1 MALGVNIVSSF
12 DSKGIRKAVTEF
24 GKLEGAGN
32 KATYGLRT
40 LDSAATNGL
49 RNIAK
54 FGAVAAVGLGA
65 IAYRFAKTAEDAL
78 VADRVLLQV
87 TTSMGLFGSSTEVVV
102 DRLTKLAGE
111 QQLFLGIEEDVIK
124 ATQAKLMT
132 FKNLAVTADQVGGA
146 LDRTTMAALDLAAT
160 GFGEATGNAVKLGKA
175 LQDPIKGLTALS
187 RVGVTF
193 TDQEKEKIKVLVKS
207 GKLLEAQDLLLTAIE
222 TKVGGTAEASAKS
235 SVKIGLAFGEI
246 AESLGTLLLPYF
258 ESFSNLLNEKV
269 VPYVRNLA
277 DAIGENGLGAGF
289 KMLSTD
295 LLKAAGNMGTF
306 GNVVLGLTA
315 AFVALRLI
323 SIAATIS
330 MNLFTIALLK
340 NPIGI
345 VIAVVIALVVALVAL
360 YARFEG
366 VRNVINMI
374 GVVLKT
380 TFMNVIELVYNAFA
394 LLYNAAAQ
402 GINLFIKGANLFGA
416 NIPEIEMLG
425 YKAFTIIGNSAGK
438 AAGKVAQVTKS
449 VQQLARESDLLTGN
463 LVIKP
468 PVPTGTGATVKT
480 LAEQIKSYRE
490 AVLKAVD
497 ANKSLA
503 NATQGVKDAQ
513 TALGDATHKIE
524 LAQRGVTKASDDVTK
539 AIDNVAKAQRSV
551 TKASDDVTKAID
563 GVAKAQRSVTK
574 ASDDVAKSIDNVT
587 KAKRSVTKASDDV
600 AKAIDGVTRAQR
612 SVTRA
617 SDDVTEAIDGV
628 AKAQNDTENARN
640 DYQRSIDDTAKA
652 QNNLTKATKGTK
664 KAQDAFDAA
673 VKGYGANSKQG
684 KKSQRDLTEAQR
696 DAEKAGYDA
705 EKSVFD
711 LAEAEKELEAVRAD
725 SLSTPQM
732 IREAEINLA
741 EAKLA
746 LAESQIKQEDSQISV
761 TEATTLY
768 DQVLNGVK
776 EDSIIYK
783 DLLEELNEKK
793 AKEAEAVIAV
803 TYAHQQESE
812 ALAKIAESLTKE
824 GEAVKGVEE
833 ARYALADAIIAEG
846 EAVKGIEEA
855 RYALADAITAESE
868 AVKSVEDAKFALADA
883 IIAEGDAIKGV
894 EDAKF
899 ALADA
904 ITAEGDA
911 IKGVEDAK
919 FALAEAER
927 AVIKA
932 KEDEAKAS
940 RDLATAQFEEA
951 KSLLAIAEAQK
962 EVNKQKVEAGKMVGG
977 KAALTKVDATL
988 QGVRGLVNTSLA
1000 MVGQTQGVRMMATG
1014 GIVTRPTAAIIGE
1027 RGAEAV
1033 IPLNKMGRFGGG
1045 TAINISVNAGM
1056 GADGADI
1063 GQQIIDAIRKAERRS
1078 GKVFAAA

>member
-40 LDSAATNGL
+40 LDSAATNGF

-132 FKNLAVTADQVGGA
+132 FKNLAITADQVGGA

-175 LQDPIKGLTALS
+175 LQDPIKGLTALG

-193 TDQEKEKIKVLVKS
+193 TEQEKEKIKVLVQS

-258 ESFSNLLNEKV
+258 ESFSNLLNKKV
-269 VPYVRNLA
+269 VPYVRDLA
-277 DAIGENGLGAGF
+277 DVIGEDGLGAGF
-289 KMLSTD
+289 KLLGDD
-295 LLKAAGNMGTF
+295 LLEAAGNMGTF
-306 GNVVLGLTA
+306 GNVVLGLTS

-323 SIAATIS
+323 AIAATIS
-330 MNLFTIALLK
+330 MNLFTVSLFS

-345 VIAVVIALVVALVAL
+345 VVAAVIALGVALVAL
-360 YARFEG
+360 YFRFEG
-366 VRNVINMI
+366 VRTVINTI

-416 NIPEIEMLG
+416 NIPKIEMLG
-425 YKAFTIIGNSAGK
+425 YKAFTVIGNGATK

-463 LVIKP
+463 LVITNP
-468 PVPTGTGATVKT
+468 IPTGTGATVKT

-539 AIDNVAKAQRSV
+539 AIDGV
-551 TKASDDVTKAID
+551 T
-563 GVAKAQRSVTK
+563 KAQRSVTK
-574 ASDDVAKSIDNVT
+574 ASDDVAKAIEGVTKSQTNTANARTDYQKSIDETT
-587 KAKRSVTKASDDV
+587 KAQT
-600 AKAIDGVTRAQR
+600 
-612 SVTRA
+612 
-617 SDDVTEAIDGV
+617 
-628 AKAQNDTENARN
+628 
-640 DYQRSIDDTAKA
+640 
-652 QNNLTKATKGTK
+652 NLTKATNSTK

-684 KKSQRDLTEAQR
+684 KKSQRELTEAQR

-711 LAEAEKELEAVRAD
+711 LAEAEKELDAVRAD
-725 SLSTPQM
+725 ALSTPQM

-741 EAKLA
+741 EAKLSLTEA
-746 LAESQIKQEDSQISV
+746 QIDQEDSQISV

-768 DQVLNGVK
+768 DQVLNGVT
-776 EDSIIYK
+776 EDSVIYK
-783 DLLEELNEKK
+783 DLLAELNEKK
-793 AKEAEAVIAV
+793 AAEAQAIIAVTDARTAEAEALVKIAESLTAEAEAVIAV
-803 TYAHQQESE
+803 Q
-812 ALAKIAESLTKE
+812 
-824 GEAVKGVEE
+824 
-833 ARYALADAIIAEG
+833 D
-846 EAVKGIEEA
+846 A
-855 RYALADAITAESE
+855 RYALADAITAEGE
-868 AVKSVEDAKFALADA
+868 AV
-883 IIAEGDAIKGV
+883 
-894 EDAKF
+894 
-899 ALADA
+899 
-904 ITAEGDA
+904 
-911 IKGVEDAK
+911 KGVEDAK
-919 FALAEAER
+919 FALAEAEL
-927 AVIKA
+927 AVTKA

-940 RDLATAQFEEA
+940 RDLATAQLEEA

-962 EVNKQKVEAGKMVGG
+962 EVNKQKVEAGKIVGG
-977 KAALTKVDATL
+977 KAALTKVDASL
-988 QGVRGLVNTSLA
+988 QGVRDLVNTSLA
-1000 MVGQTQGVRMMATG
+1000 MVGQTKGVQMMASG

-1033 IPLNKMGRFGGG
+1033 IPLSKMGRFGGG
-1045 TAINISVNAGM
+1045 TAINITVNAGM
-1056 GADGADI
+1056 GTDPAKLGNEIVSILNKYQRRNGALPL
-1063 GQQIIDAIRKAERRS
+1063 
-1078 GKVFAAA
+1078 KVA